1 MTNQAPAPA
10 LGGSWL
16 SVGNLPVEGS
26 PSPEWSG
33 AIGVTEHQAAGS
45 VNPQRGGPPAGG
57 YNGTSSPFAA
67 EYTPDPAEPGIIADT
82 TYLEGHEAPW
92 PVAGSAQ
99 AEPFAPSGA
108 VGNELHGRDQG
119 AYGASQPRGGTP
131 SAPGY
136 FYAQVPGQSYD
147 SQAQVTDNAGW
158 KISTPAPMRS
168 SWQRTGQVLPDNVPL
183 WLPSIEHPY
192 QVQLAQG
199 PTAIVPGT
207 PLAPDGTVPDM
218 GQMYDGTTIASTPPT
233 PPAVPTTQPV
243 SQAYEPGAGW
253 L

>member
-1 MTNQAPAPA
+1 MTNQVPAPL

-16 SVGNLPVEGS
+16 SVGNLPVEGT

-33 AIGVTEHQAAGS
+33 AIGMTEHQQQGA

-57 YNGTSSPFAA
+57 YTGTSSPFAD
-67 EYTPDPAEPGIIADT
+67 EYQPDPDTPGVIADT

-92 PVAGSAQ
+92 PVAGSTDGNAI
-99 AEPFAPSGA
+99 
-108 VGNELHGRDQG
+108 GNELHGRDQG
-119 AYGASQPRGGTP
+119 AYGARQPRGGTP

-136 FYAQVPGQSYD
+136 FYGQVPGQSYD
-147 SQAQVTDNAGW
+147 SQSQVTDSAGW

-168 SWQRTGQVLPDNVPL
+168 SWQRSGQNNPEYYEQL
-183 WLPSIEHPY
+183 WQPSIEQPHY
-192 QVQLAQG
+192 AQLAQG

-207 PLAPDGTVPDM
+207 PLGPDGTVPDM
-218 GQMYDGTTIASTPPT
+218 SQMYDGTTVAATPPS
-233 PPAVPTTQPV
+233 PPSVPTTV
-243 SQAYEPGAGW
+243 QATTSYEPGAGW